1 MVDFDTT
8 GFFAPAR
15 NAGSGP
21 GLNTEVAAHEVAEWM
36 NDPFTNNQADAG
48 PNCPANN
55 LTP

>member
-8 GFFAPAR
+8 GFFAPAK